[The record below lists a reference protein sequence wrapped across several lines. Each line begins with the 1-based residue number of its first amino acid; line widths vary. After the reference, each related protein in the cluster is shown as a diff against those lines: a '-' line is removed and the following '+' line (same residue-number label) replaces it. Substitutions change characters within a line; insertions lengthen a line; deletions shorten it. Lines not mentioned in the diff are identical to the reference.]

1 MTKNELSALHSR
13 IASLKVALNGLI
25 EEEPPESMALMNL
38 TKLGEDPSLYR
49 LPLHPKLMA
58 AHEEIEE
65 LLEAYLFD
73 CNNQMTSIGNL
84 LVKIRNAEQLM
95 ALKLDMGR
103 NKILVTNLLLNVVSV
118 LMVRIFLSICFVY
131 KSSYNPSI
139 YHNVFPG
146 TLL

>member
-1 MTKNELSALHSR
+1 MTKNELSALRSR
-13 IASLKVALNGLI
+13 IASFKVALNSLI
-25 EEEPPESMALMNL
+25 EEPDNMALMNL

-49 LPLHPKLMA
+49 LPLKPKLMA

-84 LVKIRNAEQLM
+84 LVKITNAEQLM

-103 NKILVTNLLLNVVSV
+103 NKILVTNLLLNIVSV
-118 LMVRIFLSICFVY
+118 LLVRMYLHTFSPY
-131 KSSYNPSI
+131 NSHTNPSSCKCPS
-139 YHNVFPG
+139 VCP
-146 TLL
+146 

>member
-1 MTKNELSALHSR
+1 MTKNELSALRSR
-13 IASLKVALNGLI
+13 IASFKVALNSLI
-25 EEEPPESMALMNL
+25 EEPDNMALMNL

-49 LPLHPKLMA
+49 LPLKPKLMA

-84 LVKIRNAEQLM
+84 LVKITNAEQLM

-103 NKILVTNLLLNVVSV
+103 NKILVTNLLTRN
-118 LMVRIFLSICFVY
+118 MQKTNIER
-131 KSSYNPSI
+131 
-139 YHNVFPG
+139 
-146 TLL
+146 

>member
-1 MTKNELSALHSR
+1 MAKNELSALRSR
-13 IASLKVALNGLI
+13 IASFKVALNSLI
-25 EEEPPESMALMNL
+25 EEPDNMALMNL

-49 LPLHPKLMA
+49 LPLKPKLMA

-84 LVKIRNAEQLM
+84 LVKIQNAEQLM

-103 NKILVTNLLLNVVSV
+103 NKILVTNLLLNIVSV
-118 LMVRIFLSICFVY
+118 LLVRRHLHTISPY
-131 KSSYNPSI
+131 TSHTNPSP
-139 YHNVFPG
+139 Y
-146 TLL
+146 

>member
-1 MTKNELSALHSR
+1 MAKNELSALKSR
-13 IASLKVALNGLI
+13 IASFKTALNGLI
-25 EEEPPESMALMNL
+25 EEDPPESMALMNL
-38 TKLGEDPSLYR
+38 TTLGGDPSLYR
-49 LPLHPKLMA
+49 LPLKPKFLA

-118 LMVRIFLSICFVY
+118 LMVCLCPFAI
-131 KSSYNPSI
+131 
-139 YHNVFPG
+139 
-146 TLL
+146 

>member
-1 MTKNELSALHSR
+1 MAKNELSALRSR
-13 IASLKVALNGLI
+13 IASFKVALNSLM
-25 EEEPPESMALMNL
+25 EEPDNMALMNL

-49 LPLHPKLMA
+49 LPLKPKLMA

-84 LVKIRNAEQLM
+84 LVKIQNAEQLM

-103 NKILVTNLLLNVVSV
+103 NKILVTNLLLNIVSV
-118 LMVRIFLSICFVY
+118 LLVRRHPHTISPY
-131 KSSYNPSI
+131 TSHTNPSP
-139 YHNVFPG
+139 Y
-146 TLL
+146 